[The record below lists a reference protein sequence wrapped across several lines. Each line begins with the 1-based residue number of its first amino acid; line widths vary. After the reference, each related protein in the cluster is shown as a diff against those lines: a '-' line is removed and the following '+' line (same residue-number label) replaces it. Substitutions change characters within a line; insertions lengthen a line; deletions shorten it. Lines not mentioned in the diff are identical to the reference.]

1 MEKDVEGLDYIQAS
15 LLTLEAYDIDYGI
28 CNHDDRDNPLSLV
41 SMHRAEDSFSNGRF
55 EMLAERYRVR
65 KVFEHYGISF
75 FDLLER
81 PRYIV
86 ESILGLSRRAEES
99 KNRKTQQQLNALL
112 AEQEAL
118 KTQQK

>member
-1 MEKDVEGLDYIQAS
+1 MEKEVEGLDYIQAS

-28 CNHDDRDNPLSLV
+28 CNHDPGGNPLSLV
-41 SMHRAEDSFSNGRF
+41 SMHKAEDSFSNGRF

-65 KVFEHYGISF
+65 KVFEHYGVSF
-75 FDLLER
+75 FDLLQQ

-99 KNRKTQQQLNALL
+99 KNRKTQQQLTALL